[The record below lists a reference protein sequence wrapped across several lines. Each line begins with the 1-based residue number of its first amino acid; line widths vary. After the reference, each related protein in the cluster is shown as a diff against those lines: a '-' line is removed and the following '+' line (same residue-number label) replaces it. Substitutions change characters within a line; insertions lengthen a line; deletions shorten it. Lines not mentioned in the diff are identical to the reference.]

1 MAPGLL
7 TFSGMERPIADEI
20 RTYRTKAPLDRCAV
34 LLDAAQD
41 HLRNGD
47 LDLAVA
53 IWKELVFTGG
63 EYADSARLDYA
74 EHLFDEYEDDDAYA
88 QLDAVLE
95 PWRIF
100 SKSWLR
106 AVEMVEQHDPE
117 LALYLC
123 TLAIECVT
131 REDAGIPARA
141 SRLLHLAATCRRLR
155 WEAGIR
161 LTDTD
166 LLVKSG
172 YVETRQKQ
180 LRLLTLINEPKVV
193 DGQLHF
199 WDRELLESPARP
211 LGTDVPLERPAA
223 YYPKVER
230 VLRAY
235 EGGRVVATR
244 LEGAEWTCLVELAD
258 NAKHVDDLRTIV
270 SRYDQ
275 GTAVEWPPGR
285 NQPCWCGS
293 QTKYKKCCG
302 ANGPPPSPS
311 SSRGLRG

>member
-1 MAPGLL
+1 
-7 TFSGMERPIADEI
+7 
-20 RTYRTKAPLDRCAV
+20 

-47 LDLAVA
+47 LDQAVA
-53 IWKELVFTGG
+53 IWKELVFKGG

-166 LLVKSG
+166 LLAKIG
-172 YVETRQKQ
+172 HLEARQKYW
-180 LRLLTLINEPKVV
+180 RLLTVIDEPEV
-193 DGQLHF
+193 DEGQLHF
-199 WDRELLESPARP
+199 WDRELLESLDRP
-211 LGTDVPLERPAA
+211 LGTDIQLEGPAA
-223 YYPKVER
+223 YYLKVER
-230 VLRAY
+230 ELRAHD
-235 EGGRVVATR
+235 GGRVVATPLAGADWTR
-244 LEGAEWTCLVELAD
+244 LVQLAD
-258 NAKHVDDLRTIV
+258 NAKHTDDLRTIV

-275 GTAVEWPPGR
+275 GPAVEWPPGR

-293 QTKYKKCCG
+293 GTKYKKCCG
-302 ANGPPPSPS
+302 ANRPPP
-311 SSRGLRG
+311 